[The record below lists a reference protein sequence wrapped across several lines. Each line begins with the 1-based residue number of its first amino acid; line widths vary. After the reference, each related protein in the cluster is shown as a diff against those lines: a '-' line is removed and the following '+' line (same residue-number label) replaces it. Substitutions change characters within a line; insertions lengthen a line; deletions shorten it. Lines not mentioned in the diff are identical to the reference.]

1 VKKTVQLFFTVGA
14 MVGVWLLILEA
25 GLSIYYSVT
34 DDQDNYSAQL
44 LVASNG
50 DQPTVYQRL
59 VAEVTPASGITIP
72 VVWGDMGQRLV
83 DAGAINMDKMVDH
96 YGILSEEQAA
106 ILQGDN
112 VQEITFTTSNIQFW
126 TNALWALGLTQQ
138 SKVLGEGLMAQRA
151 EEYPIEGYAS
161 TGGWTLG
168 SKDAVDLFNS
178 TRLVELTPEQDDMV
192 HDVAAHIFRP
202 CCGNHTAFPDCNHGM
217 AVLGLL
223 ELMASQGATEDEM
236 YQAALAFNSYAFT
249 SNYVNAAA
257 YFDSQGTSWSEIDA
271 AVVLGQQYSS
281 GQGAKQIAAQVGTI
295 PGAPGSGSGG
305 GCSA

>member
-1 VKKTVQLFFTVGA
+1 V
-14 MVGVWLLILEA
+14 
-25 GLSIYYSVT
+25 
-34 DDQDNYSAQL
+34 
-44 LVASNG
+44 NG
-50 DQPTVYQRL
+50 DQQTAYQRL
-59 VAEVTPASGITIP
+59 VREVTPASGITLP

-83 DAGAINMDKMVDH
+83 EAGAIDMDKMVDH
-96 YGILSEEQAA
+96 YGILSDEQEA
-106 ILQGDN
+106 ILQGDS
-112 VQEITFTTSNIQFW
+112 VQEITFTNSNIQFW

-138 SKVLGEGLMAQRA
+138 SKVLGEGLISQRA

-178 TRLVELTPEQDDMV
+178 TRLVELTSEQDDMV
-192 HDVAAHIFRP
+192 DDVAAHIFRP

-249 SNYVNAAA
+249 SNYVNVAA
-257 YFDSQGTSWSEIDA
+257 YFDSQGTLWSDIDA
-271 AVVLGQQYSS
+271 AAVLGEEYSS
-281 GQGAKQIAAQVGTI
+281 GQGAKQVAAQVGTI

-305 GCSA
+305 GCST